1 MKKILTLA
9 TILAAAGVVNAA
21 SLNWSVSNVYQPGTT
36 TPASGYA
43 AYLFI
48 TEQSGDFG
56 AKTTTAD
63 SIVTLMKSGSDISE
77 YIAATGATNTKGMI
91 SGATGYYA
99 NFGEGDSLT
108 AFAVIV
114 DASNYTAASNYI
126 ITAERSASWTSST
139 GAKMLGFGSQS
150 SQTWTSVPEP
160 GTAALALLGIG
171 MMIRRRRA

>member
-9 TILAAAGVVNAA
+9 AILAVAGVASAA

-36 TPASGYA
+36 TAASGYA

-63 SIVTLMKSGSDISE
+63 SIVALMKSGDDISD
-77 YIAATGATNTKGMI
+77 YIAATGTTSDKGLI

-99 NFGEGDSLT
+99 NFGAGDSLT

-114 DASNYTAASNYI
+114 DAANYTSASNYI
-126 ITAERSASWTSST
+126 ITAEKSASWTSST
-139 GAKMLGFGSQS
+139 GAKALAFGSQA

-160 GTAALALLGIG
+160 GTAALALLGVG
-171 MMIRRRRA
+171 MLIRRRRA